1 MKLQLRVYKNFEEM
15 IESNPE
21 LFPTLIYVYSNDDEE
36 VKTLKG
42 NKKYGEFICNCDSL
56 NPDTVEAEPNSLNR
70 IQKRRIEVACIRV
83 LRERMKS
90 IDEMLTLFMELKLSK
105 E

>member
-1 MKLQLRVYKNFEEM
+1 VKLQLRVYKNIEEM

-21 LFPTLIYVYSNDDEE
+21 LFPSLIYVYTNDDEE
-36 VKTLKG
+36 IKALKG
-42 NKKYGEFICNCDSL
+42 NKKYGENICNCDSL
-56 NPDTVEAEPNSLNR
+56 NPDTDEAEQNSLNR

-90 IDEMLTLFMELKLSK
+90 IDNMLALFMELKLSK
-105 E
+105 